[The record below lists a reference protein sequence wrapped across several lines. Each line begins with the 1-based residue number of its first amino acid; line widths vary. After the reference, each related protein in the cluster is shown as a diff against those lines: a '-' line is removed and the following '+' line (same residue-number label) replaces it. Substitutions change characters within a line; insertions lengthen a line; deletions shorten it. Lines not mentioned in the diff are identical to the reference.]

1 MTIDHDGLRIYI
13 CTPELLMEVDFN
25 VILLNSSQYQINKVG
40 NKKRDRRG
48 LILFSPAYIVQVY
61 MGVLSQKCVRSYPNN
76 TDELLVW
83 GNLRYGQNFSTTGAQ
98 NELSRCLKFHNQC
111 EGPYYSLL

>member
-1 MTIDHDGLRIYI
+1 
-13 CTPELLMEVDFN
+13 MEVDFN

-83 GNLRYGQNFSTTGAQ
+83 GNLRYTYKIESENVLTRAQ
-98 NELSRCLKFHNQC
+98 NEPSRCLKFHNSQ
-111 EGPYYSLL
+111 LL

>member
-1 MTIDHDGLRIYI
+1 MTASVFIFV
-13 CTPELLMEVDFN
+13 LLNYLLFLEVDFN

-61 MGVLSQKCVRSYPNN
+61 MGVLSQKCVRSFPNN

-83 GNLRYGQNFSTTGAQ
+83 GNLRYGRDRIRKCFN
-98 NELSRCLKFHNQC
+98 
-111 EGPYYSLL
+111 

>member
-13 CTPELLMEVDFN
+13 CTAELLMEVDFN

-48 LILFSPAYIVQVY
+48 LILFSPIQTKRLHCA
-61 MGVLSQKCVRSYPNN
+61 GVHGRVVP
-76 TDELLVW
+76 EV
-83 GNLRYGQNFSTTGAQ
+83 
-98 NELSRCLKFHNQC
+98 C
-111 EGPYYSLL
+111 EVLPQQH

>member
-1 MTIDHDGLRIYI
+1 
-13 CTPELLMEVDFN
+13 MEVDFN

-48 LILFSPAYIVQVY
+48 LLFHLSKLNAYIVQVY

-83 GNLRYGQNFSTTGAQ
+83 GNLRYG
-98 NELSRCLKFHNQC
+98 
-111 EGPYYSLL
+111 